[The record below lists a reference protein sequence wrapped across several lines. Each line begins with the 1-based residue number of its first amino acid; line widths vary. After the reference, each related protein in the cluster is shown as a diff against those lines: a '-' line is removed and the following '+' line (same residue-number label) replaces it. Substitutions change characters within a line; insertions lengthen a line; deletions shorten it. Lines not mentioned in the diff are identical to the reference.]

1 MSKSARLAR
10 GGLAALAIV
19 GLACSRTSRLAPDGA
34 QVTGAAVDSADS
46 MPSLSPDVSGVD
58 RVVDTVAASLCGNG
72 KLDPGEECDDG
83 NTEDDDG
90 CSSQC
95 VIDCYYNCQ
104 CHPWDP
110 PCVDARVC
118 GNAVLTSDEECD
130 DGNTLSGDG
139 CSGSCQLEPGWT
151 CVPGRGC
158 FPTCGD
164 GRMVGWETC
173 DDGNTHDGDGCA
185 SNCLAE
191 PCWDCSVGTCS
202 YQSCADGGQD
212 AGEAS
217 VCGDGV
223 ISPGEQCDD
232 GDLNTDQGYGTCT
245 TRCKIGPFCGDGQV
259 NGPEECDLGSGNGK
273 VDGKGGCSFG
283 CSSPHYCGDSIID
296 SDRGEQCDLGDLNG
310 VPLDPNGQPSDTG
323 MLSCTKNCLIP
334 FPQH

>member
-1 MSKSARLAR
+1 
-10 GGLAALAIV
+10 
-19 GLACSRTSRLAPDGA
+19 
-34 QVTGAAVDSADS
+34 
-46 MPSLSPDVSGVD
+46 
-58 RVVDTVAASLCGNG
+58 
-72 KLDPGEECDDG
+72 
-83 NTEDDDG
+83 
-90 CSSQC
+90 
-95 VIDCYYNCQ
+95 
-104 CHPWDP
+104 
-110 PCVDARVC
+110 
-118 GNAVLTSDEECD
+118 
-130 DGNTLSGDG
+130 
-139 CSGSCQLEPGWT
+139 
-151 CVPGRGC
+151 
-158 FPTCGD
+158 
-164 GRMVGWETC
+164 MVGWKPATTATPTTAT
-173 DDGNTHDGDGCA
+173 GAPATVWLSRA
-185 SNCLAE
+185 
-191 PCWDCSVGTCS
+191 GTVPS
-202 YQSCADGGQD
+202 APAAYQSCADGGQD

-283 CSSPHYCGDSIID
+283 YSSPHYCGDSIID